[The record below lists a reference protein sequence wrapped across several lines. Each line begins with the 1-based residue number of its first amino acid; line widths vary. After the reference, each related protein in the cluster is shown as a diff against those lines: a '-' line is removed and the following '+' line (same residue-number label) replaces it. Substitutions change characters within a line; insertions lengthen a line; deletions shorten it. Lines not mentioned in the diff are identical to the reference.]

1 MLLPRA
7 SCSIFRVSLFF
18 VLLRLFQELIIYK
31 KRMSFNI
38 AKTNAKRVV
47 IVGGGFGG
55 LKLANALRKS
65 GMQVVLVDKNNFH
78 QFPPMIYQVA
88 SSGIEPSSISFP
100 FRKLFRK
107 RKNFYFRMA
116 EARCIFPDRKILQT
130 SIGKVEYDYLVFAAG
145 TTTNFF
151 GNKHLEEEAMPMKTL
166 PEAMGLRNAL
176 LSNLERSITCA
187 TEQERN
193 ELQNIV
199 IVGGGATGVEI
210 AGVLSE
216 MKRYVL
222 PTDYPDMDS
231 SQLNIFLIEAAGRL
245 LGGMSPESSA
255 AAEQFLRNMG
265 VNVCLHKK
273 VTDYRDHKV
282 IFEDGMEI
290 PTRTFIWVSG
300 VKAVSIG
307 NIPPECLGRGG
318 RLKVDAY
325 NRVEGLKDVFAIGD
339 QCIMT
344 ADKDYPNGHP
354 QLAQVAIQQG
364 KLLAEN
370 LKRME
375 KKKSLKPFH
384 YKNLGSMATVGRNR
398 AVAEFK
404 KVKTQGWIAWVLWL
418 VVHLRSILGVRNR
431 VNVLLNWMY
440 NYFTYDQSLRII
452 VYARKAKEVRER
464 EEREARVHWGEDLQT
479 QENKDKE

>member
-1 MLLPRA
+1 
-7 SCSIFRVSLFF
+7 
-18 VLLRLFQELIIYK
+18 
-31 KRMSFNI
+31 MSFNI

-55 LKLANALRKS
+55 LKLANALRKT

-78 QFPPMIYQVA
+78 QFPPLIYQVA

-100 FRKLFRK
+100 FRKIFRK

-116 EARCIFPDRKILQT
+116 EARSIFPDKKILQT
-130 SIGKVEYDYLVFAAG
+130 SIGKIEYDYLVLAAG

-176 LSNLERSITCA
+176 LGNLERSITCA

-216 MKRYVL
+216 MKKYVL
-222 PTDYPDMDS
+222 PADYPDMDS

-307 NIPPECLGRGG
+307 NIPAECMGRGG

-344 ADKDYPNGHP
+344 ADKDYPYGHP

-370 LKRME
+370 LKRIE
-375 KKKSLKPFH
+375 KKKPLKAFH

-404 KVKTQGWIAWVLWL
+404 KVKTQGWIAWILWL

-431 VNVLLNWMY
+431 ISVMLNWMY

-452 VYARKAKEVRER
+452 IYARKAKEVKER
-464 EEREARVHWGEDLQT
+464 EEREARVHWGEDLQAK
-479 QENKDKE
+479 EEKAKESKDTK

>member
-1 MLLPRA
+1 M
-7 SCSIFRVSLFF
+7 
-18 VLLRLFQELIIYK
+18 
-31 KRMSFNI
+31 
-38 AKTNAKRVV
+38 
-47 IVGGGFGG
+47 GGGFGG
-55 LKLANALRKS
+55 LKLANALRNS
-65 GMQVVLVDKNNFH
+65 GMQVVLVDKNNYH
-78 QFPPMIYQVA
+78 QFPPLIYQVA
-88 SSGIEPSSISFP
+88 SSGLEPSSISFP
-100 FRKLFRK
+100 FRKIFRK

-116 EARCIFPDRKILQT
+116 EARSIFPEKKILQT

-151 GNKHLEEEAMPMKTL
+151 GNKHLEDEAMPMKTL
-166 PEAMGLRNAL
+166 SEAMGLRNAL

-216 MKRYVL
+216 MKKYVL
-222 PTDYPDMDS
+222 PADYPDMDS
-231 SQLNIFLIEAAGRL
+231 SHLNIFLIEAGGRL
-245 LGGMSPESSA
+245 LSGMSPKSSE

-273 VTDYRDHKV
+273 VIDYRDHKV
-282 IFEDGMEI
+282 ILEDGMEI

-300 VKAVSIG
+300 VKASPID
-307 NIPPECLGRGG
+307 NLPSECIGRGG

-325 NRVEGLKDVFAIGD
+325 NRVEGMEDVFAIGD

-375 KKKSLKPFH
+375 KKKKKALKPFH
-384 YKNLGSMATVGRNR
+384 YRNLGSMATVGRNR

-404 KVKTQGWIAWVLWL
+404 KVKTQGWIAWILWL

-431 VNVLLNWMY
+431 ISVMLNWMY

-452 VYARKAKEVRER
+452 VYARKAKEVKER
-464 EEREARVHWGEDLQT
+464 EEREARVHWGEDLQ
-479 QENKDKE
+479 KEEKK